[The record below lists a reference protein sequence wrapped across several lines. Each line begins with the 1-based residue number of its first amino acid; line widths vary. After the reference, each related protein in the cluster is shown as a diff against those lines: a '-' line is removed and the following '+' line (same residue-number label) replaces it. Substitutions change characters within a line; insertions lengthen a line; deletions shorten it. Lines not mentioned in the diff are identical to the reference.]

1 MNKWDLFQSK
11 RTIPEHHKIISCYA
25 AFNHM
30 RIRRNGGMH
39 PCCFSRKMKIW
50 KKDRFGLKDYWFGE
64 LNNTYKDDFLENKL
78 SAGCKAACQTR
89 IDRGE
94 TPPII
99 EYDYNVGEDRL
110 EHALDGNSWPRVFEF
125 EISNLCNMAC
135 PMCFGELSSKHMLG
149 RDKDIKQY
157 DPNVFDNDEN
167 LEQLLEQFIEFIPHL
182 HEIRFV
188 GGEPFSHKA
197 LYKLCALIA
206 DINPS
211 LKIQVCTNG
220 SVFNKK
226 VVRICQENNL
236 NLSISLD
243 TVVESEYDMIRIGGK
258 YSETMDNIQKFK
270 DVLGP
275 NRIKVNSTLMK
286 VNAENIDLF
295 LKYAEDNHFGAF
307 INAYDRAGRTHT
319 EDWNI
324 NLLSKDVLE
333 DTMNRVQA
341 LNISNRNSKMAVTKI
356 MNLLRNANNDR

>member
-1 MNKWDLFQSK
+1 
-11 RTIPEHHKIISCYA
+11 
-25 AFNHM
+25 
-30 RIRRNGGMH
+30 
-39 PCCFSRKMKIW
+39 
-50 KKDRFGLKDYWFGE
+50 
-64 LNNTYKDDFLENKL
+64 
-78 SAGCKAACQTR
+78 
-89 IDRGE
+89 
-94 TPPII
+94 
-99 EYDYNVGEDRL
+99 
-110 EHALDGNSWPRVFEF
+110 
-125 EISNLCNMAC
+125 
-135 PMCFGELSSKHMLG
+135 MLG

-356 MNLLRNANNDR
+356 MNLLRNAINDR